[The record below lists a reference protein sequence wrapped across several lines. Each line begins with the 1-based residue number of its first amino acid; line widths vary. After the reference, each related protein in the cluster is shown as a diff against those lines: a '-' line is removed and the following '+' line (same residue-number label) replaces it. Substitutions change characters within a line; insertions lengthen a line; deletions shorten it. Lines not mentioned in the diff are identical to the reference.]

1 MCYNYT
7 CVYMY
12 VSNETLLTYTRCLYI
27 TTSDTVICISSTS
40 TVPNS
45 HHYTPTLPPSPRT
58 LQHTHTHT
66 HTHIYTQKQTHIHLN
81 ILTHT
86 YSNTY
91 RQTKTHTRIH
101 THTHIQTHGNTHI
114 HKHTISHIC
123 EFPCGVVGSTDMRP
137 DAGGLLCTH
146 RHTSTPTQPCMH
158 MCSHTHRCA
167 MHMHAHTD
175 AHSLPHYTFSD
186 THTHTH
192 MHS

>member
-66 HTHIYTQKQTHIHLN
+66 HTYIHSKTN
-81 ILTHT
+81 THT
-86 YSNTY
+86 LKY
-91 RQTKTHTRIH
+91 THSHILK
-101 THTHIQTHGNTHI
+101 HIQT
-114 HKHTISHIC
+114 
-123 EFPCGVVGSTDMRP
+123 D
-137 DAGGLLCTH
+137 
-146 RHTSTPTQPCMH
+146 Q
-158 MCSHTHRCA
+158 
-167 MHMHAHTD
+167 
-175 AHSLPHYTFSD
+175 D

-192 MHS
+192 THTHPDTRKHTHTQAHNLTYM